1 MFSEIGVSDDYAL
14 RHSTT
19 LVAFS
24 FEVTACAAAL
34 FFPLFYPRSLPSTA
48 PRVFVRL
55 SDASSVRAESAHGSS
70 RVRAATR
77 ILAPLVLTSESLSF
91 DNRADSR
98 KTEEVVAPNPTSVLG
113 NGRNLQFPVDETPR
127 PIIPAVSSTHS
138 SSSPSR
144 SVVIEGNLIRRVE
157 PLYPALA
164 RQLGIQGGV
173 VIRAVI
179 SREGTIEHAEVSSG
193 PELLRSAALEA
204 VRRWKYRPYYLN
216 GRAVEVE
223 TEITVN
229 FVLQR

>member
-1 MFSEIGVSDDYAL
+1 MFSEIGVSDASPV
-14 RHSTT
+14 RRTTT

-24 FEVTACAAAL
+24 FEVAACAAAL
-34 FFPLFYPRSLPSTA
+34 VFPLLYPRSLPSA
-48 PRVFVRL
+48 SPRVLVRL
-55 SDASSVRAESAHGSS
+55 SDAPSIEAEPVHGSS
-70 RVRAATR
+70 RLHRATR
-77 ILAPLVLTSESLSF
+77 IIAPLVLTSRSF
-91 DNRADSR
+91 SFGNHVVSR
-98 KTEEVVAPNPTSVLG
+98 TTDEAVAPSETSVLG
-113 NGRNLQFPVDETPR
+113 NGRNLHFPVDGTVR
-127 PIIPAVSSTHS
+127 PLIPAVPL
-138 SSSPSR
+138 SPSLPR
-144 SVVIEGNLIRRVE
+144 SVVMQGNLIRRVE

-229 FVLQR
+229 FILRR